1 MKSAMN
7 PMTEEWANYWWCL
20 HCEKVHTGKAWEAND
35 WWCPGEGCDGSLLD
49 AIAWKD
55 WPRQNHPE
63 YPKVPKIGVYYP
75 LY

>member
-1 MKSAMN
+1 VN
-7 PMTEEWANYWWCL
+7 
-20 HCEKVHTGKAWEAND
+20 TGKAWEAND
-35 WWCPGEGCDGSLLD
+35 WWCPGEGCDGSILD